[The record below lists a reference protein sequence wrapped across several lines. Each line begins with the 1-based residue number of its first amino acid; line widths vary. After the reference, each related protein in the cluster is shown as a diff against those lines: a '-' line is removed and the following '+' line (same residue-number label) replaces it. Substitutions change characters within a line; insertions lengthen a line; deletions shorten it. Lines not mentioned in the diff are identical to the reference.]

1 MCKLNRKSMNRTK
14 KYKLKLNYLF
24 LFILINSFHCYS
36 QENLLK
42 SGSNIK
48 QSIENRKHEIKIG
61 ALKALCGP
69 ILDIEYERILNKY
82 SSFGGNTI
90 INFNQGTYLYNFL
103 LSPFYRMY
111 FTQVEEYGTK
121 GFFAQG
127 FLSYYTGKNNIIYDN
142 KKFNSFGIGF
152 GIGKKWVN
160 KQGFVFQFV
169 LGGGRTISGGYS
181 APEYIFQGDISI
193 GYRF

>member
-1 MCKLNRKSMNRTK
+1 MNRTK

-121 GFFAQG
+121 GFWIDRE
-127 FLSYYTGKNNIIYDN
+127 L
-142 KKFNSFGIGF
+142 
-152 GIGKKWVN
+152 V
-160 KQGFVFQFV
+160 
-169 LGGGRTISGGYS
+169 SG
-181 APEYIFQGDISI
+181 
-193 GYRF
+193 

>member
-1 MCKLNRKSMNRTK
+1 MRS
-14 KYKLKLNYLF
+14 
-24 LFILINSFHCYS
+24 
-36 QENLLK
+36 
-42 SGSNIK
+42 IK
-48 QSIENRKHEIKIG
+48 FRAWDKEK
-61 ALKALCGP
+61 
-69 ILDIEYERILNKY
+69 NKM
-82 SSFGGNTI
+82 I
-90 INFNQGTYLYNFL
+90 
-103 LSPFYRMY
+103 
-111 FTQVEEYGTK
+111 VWDD
-121 GFFAQG
+121 
-127 FLSYYTGKNNIIYDN
+127 LSYYTGKNNIIYDN